1 MCSQSWAVFVFRLE
15 PDYVFVETYYCRKNN
30 KVIYNCDMARQ
41 TPEGESVDQ
50 MENWASSAN
59 CYFL

>member
-1 MCSQSWAVFVFRLE
+1 M
-15 PDYVFVETYYCRKNN
+15 FVETYYCRKNN

-41 TPEGESVDQ
+41 TPKGESVDQ

-59 CYFL
+59 RYFL